1 MNTDIIDSF
10 TETKSLTTQLSYRN
24 AYKKFSDYLG
34 KPVEEC
40 SHQEIIDLL
49 RIMYKNDKEQIISTN
64 TKLSYLN
71 IAIVLAKFTNKKK
84 FSFSKIEKFRDELQ
98 NQAYKEKVEKNKELK
113 ETLPSI
119 EILNRYTNQLY
130 NDERYV
136 DFIINFL
143 LIHTNVRN
151 RDLMIKVIKS
161 TKEIIP
167 EEDFNYL
174 ILRETYVEYRRYNYK
189 TENTYGTKSKRI
201 KSVKL
206 IKALENI
213 IDERENFD
221 ESPYLILCEGGEP
234 ATELNIGK
242 KIQEMTYNNL
252 GEGNYLKIS
261 ILDLQKKEPEK
272 LLKKLS
278 AISENRGTSIE
289 TLKNDYNIM

>member
-1 MNTDIIDSF
+1 MNTEIIDSF
-10 TETKSLTTQLSYRN
+10 TTNKSLTTQLSYRN
-24 AYKKFSDYLG
+24 AYKKFSNYLG
-34 KPVEEC
+34 KPVEEA
-40 SHQEIIDLL
+40 SHHEVIETI
-49 RIMYKNDKEQIISTN
+49 RNMYKNEKEQLISTN

-84 FSFSKIEKFRDELQ
+84 FSFSKIEKFREDLQ
-98 NQAYKEKVEKNKELK
+98 NEAYKEKVEKNKELK
-113 ETLPSI
+113 ETLPSL
-119 EILNRYTNQLY
+119 EILSRYTNQLY
-130 NDERYV
+130 QEERYV
-136 DFIINFL
+136 DFIVNFL
-143 LIHTNVRN
+143 LLHTHVRN

-174 ILRETYVEYRRYNYK
+174 ILRESYVEYRRYNYK

-206 IKALENI
+206 IKALEHI
-213 IDERENFD
+213 IHERENFD
-221 ESPYLILCEGGEP
+221 ESPYLILTEQGEP

-242 KIQEMTYNNL
+242 KVQEMTYNNL

-261 ILDLQKKEPEK
+261 ILDLQKKEPNK
-272 LLKKLS
+272 LLKKIS
-278 AISENRGTSIE
+278 DISENRGTSIE